1 VTHYD
6 AIVLGVGGMGSA
18 ALYHLAR
25 RGVRVLG
32 LERYNIPHEMGSSHG
47 LTRIIRLA
55 YYEHPSYVPLLRR
68 AYELWRQLENT
79 VQERLLI
86 ITGSIDASPEDDE
99 VFTGSKKSCDIHH
112 LTHDVLDSHA
122 LNARFPGYHF
132 PQGIMALYQPD
143 GGFLLSERCIVAHV
157 MAAQELGAEVHGR
170 EQVMGWEPKGNGVEV
185 RTDREHYSA
194 DKLVICGG
202 AWGAKLVPELS
213 TLAVPERQVLAW
225 FQPLRPA
232 LFTTATFPV
241 FNMAVEEGRYY
252 GFPMYGIP
260 GFKVGRYH
268 HLAQNVDPDSMDR
281 EAHREDEEVLRGYT
295 ARYFPEA
302 AGPTMSLKTCLF
314 TNTPDEHFIL
324 DLHPGFPQVAL
335 AAGFSGHGFKFCSVV
350 GEIMADLAQHG
361 HSRHDLQL
369 FKIQRFQEMAGVAPS

>member
-18 ALYHLAR
+18 ALYQLAR
-25 RGVRVLG
+25 RGMRVLG
-32 LERYNIPHEMGSSHG
+32 IERYNIPHEMGSSHG

-86 ITGSIDASPEDDE
+86 ITGAIDASSEDGE
-99 VFTGSKKSCDIHH
+99 VFTGSKASCQIHH
-112 LTHDVLDSHA
+112 LPHEVLDSHA
-122 LNARFPGYHF
+122 LNARFPGYHL
-132 PQGIMALYQPD
+132 PPGIVALYQPD

-157 MAAQELGAEVHGR
+157 MAAQALGAEVHGR
-170 EQVMGWEPKGNGVEV
+170 EQVMGWEPEGDGVEV
-185 RTDREHYSA
+185 HTDRERYSA

-202 AWGAKLVPELS
+202 AWVSKLVPELS
-213 TLAVPERQVLAW
+213 TLTVPERQVLAW
-225 FQPLRPA
+225 FQPVRPA

-268 HLAQNVDPDSMDR
+268 HLAQNVDPDHMDR
-281 EAHREDEEVLRGYT
+281 EAHREDEDVLRRFT

-324 DLHPGFPQVAL
+324 DLHPSFPQVSL

-350 GEIMADLAQHG
+350 GEIMADLAQQG

-369 FKIQRFQEMAGVAPS
+369 FTLQRFREIAGVVPS